1 MGNKVILR
9 QMGGS
14 IGVTIPKELAE
25 KYHLEKGNEI
35 FIFDTEEGILL
46 SPYDPHFDQ
55 ALKLYDKGAR
65 KYHAVLKRLAE

>member
-14 IGVTIPKELAE
+14 IGATIPKELAE
-25 KYHLEKGNEI
+25 KYHLEKGDEI
-35 FIFDTEEGILL
+35 FIYDTEEGILL

-55 ALKLYDKGAR
+55 ALKLYEKGAK
-65 KYHAVLKRLAE
+65 KYRNALKELAK